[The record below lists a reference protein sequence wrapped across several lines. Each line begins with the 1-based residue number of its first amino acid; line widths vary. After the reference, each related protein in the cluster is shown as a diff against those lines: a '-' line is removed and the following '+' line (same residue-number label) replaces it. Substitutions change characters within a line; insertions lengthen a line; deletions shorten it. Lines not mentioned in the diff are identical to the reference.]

1 MIHSNDTMLDINFQ
15 KSIHRAD
22 GSKFTLNINLHTQ
35 APHTIIM
42 GASGSGKSLMLKAIA
57 GLLTPEQGYI
67 IVNGKTL
74 YQSEQQ
80 LNLSPQERRLAY
92 VFQDYALFPHLNV
105 RQNIACGIRHGL
117 FNPRKRSR
125 QAEVEHWLN
134 AMQLDMVAEQY
145 PAHLSGGQRQRVAL
159 ARALIARPHAIL
171 LDEPFSALDTQLR
184 AQMRTELAAWQQKL
198 NLPMLLITH
207 DPADAAA
214 FDAAIWHMDNGR
226 LHSAPNDHR
235 HA

>member
-1 MIHSNDTMLDINFQ
+1 MLDFNFQ
-15 KSIHRAD
+15 KILRRTD
-22 GSKFTLNINLHTQ
+22 GSKFTLDIRLSSK
-35 APHTIIM
+35 APRNIIM

-57 GLLTPEQGYI
+57 GLLTPAQGHI
-67 IVNGKTL
+67 TVNGIIL
-74 YQSEQQ
+74 FQAPH
-80 LNLSPQERRLAY
+80 LNLNPQQRKLAY

-125 QAEVEHWLN
+125 YPEVEHWLA
-134 AMQLDMVAEQY
+134 AMQLSTVAEQY

-159 ARALIARPHAIL
+159 ARALIARPNAIL

-184 AQMRTELAAWQQKL
+184 AQMRSELANWQQQL

-207 DPADAAA
+207 DPEDAAA
-214 FDAAIWHMDNGR
+214 FDAQIWHMDNGH
-226 LHSAPNDHR
+226 LYSASQ
-235 HA
+235 

>member
-1 MIHSNDTMLDINFQ
+1 MLDINFQ
-15 KSIHRAD
+15 KSLQRTD
-22 GSKFTLNINLHTQ
+22 GSLFTLNINLHTQ
-35 APHTIIM
+35 APRTVIM

-57 GLLTPEQGYI
+57 GLLTPDYGHI
-67 IVNGKTL
+67 IVNSKTL
-74 YQSEQQ
+74 YHSGQQ
-80 LNLSPQERRLAY
+80 LNLSPQKRRLAY

-117 FNPRKRSR
+117 FNLRKRCR
-125 QAEVEHWLN
+125 LAEVEHWLK
-134 AMQLDMVAEQY
+134 AMQLDTVAEQY
-145 PAHLSGGQRQRVAL
+145 SAHLSGGQRQRVAL

-184 AQMRTELAAWQQKL
+184 AQLRAELAAWQQQL

-214 FDAAIWHMDNGR
+214 FDADIWHMDNGR
-226 LHSAPNDHR
+226 LHSVPNGHQ